1 MQFHGHIFQRF
12 LYKIL
17 QSTFSSIL
25 ILIVCAHLI
34 HDVRK
39 HPICKIERQRCNSEV
54 HKNNV
59 PVEDNQ
65 PVGVE
70 GKFGQEGGTALEEG
84 GTALEEEGTAPG
96 VVDKHLK
103 VDTLL
108 GVK

>member
-1 MQFHGHIFQRF
+1 M
-12 LYKIL
+12 
-17 QSTFSSIL
+17 
-25 ILIVCAHLI
+25 
-34 HDVRK
+34 
-39 HPICKIERQRCNSEV
+39 
-54 HKNNV
+54 
-59 PVEDNQ
+59 
-65 PVGVE
+65 E